1 MCDLADRHLHV
12 FQIRQGNGTGRW
24 DCNGLPIGFHEVS
37 LGIRWDDNGWKMTED
52 AVQRYGHVMPCQYC
66 TFKHPNSLSL
76 CLWLIHMIPH
86 ALDVL
91 CCCAGWRHGR
101 WPSGE
106 AGRNSVT
113 QLEPHKPFGSC
124 TRAHQRANRCEC
136 QKESLPWLLARRR
149 CLEKAATRSL
159 NRVKLSNKR
168 KLVHGC
174 SIHRFMLP
182 IQTHQML

>member
-1 MCDLADRHLHV
+1 M

-24 DCNGLPIGFHEVS
+24 DCNELPIGFHEVS